1 MKEALLIIMA
11 TVKRRRVFRRHEPYI
26 TRDLKW
32 YMDWKING
40 YIDYLDMID
49 PDRLYTLEYDTDAPT
64 KEELLNS
71 IDQHHVQTYNPHSRK
86 DEKEEEEKYN
96 NPNWFFEGEIEDEDE
111 EKKHIEEAPKLG
123 SLIEQLTFTAKLNE
137 ERKQELR
144 AKRRQ
149 EEKEARERNIE
160 LAKIKEEKEKI
171 QLELLR
177 EEQLKEQTRR
187 FVNSYYKEFKTK
199 GLMDLYRQALDKVA
213 TLKFEKLQSDIFDDI
228 STTALEAWGYRL
240 EYITKLIKQNQKRV
254 YK

>member
-1 MKEALLIIMA
+1 MA

-40 YIDYLDMID
+40 YVDYLDTID

-71 IDQHHVQTYNPHSRK
+71 IDQHHVQTYNPYSRK

-111 EKKHIEEAPKLG
+111 DEIISLTYADKIEK
-123 SLIEQLTFTAKLNE
+123 Q
-137 ERKQELR
+137 KQELR

-177 EEQLKEQTRR
+177 EKQLKEQTRR